1 MSARMRRLGT
11 TGEVGP
17 ALKLLLWLT
26 LLVLFAP
33 LVVIVL
39 MSFNQSQYGTLP
51 FRFTLDWYRTLFTDG
66 SLLPPT
72 WLSVK
77 LSVYVAVTT
86 TLIGTA
92 TAIWLARRASRI
104 SALAV
109 NGVLLAAL
117 TVPWLILGVGMLL
130 VANAIGLG
138 RGYFPMFLG
147 LCAITL
153 PYVVLTVSAGVA
165 GISKDLE
172 DAARS
177 LGARPMKVYWYVLV
191 PLALPSIA
199 GGAMLAFMVSFNNF
213 LVQYFLAPFGV
224 QTLPLR
230 IYTLVRVGYTPDL
243 NALATLIVA
252 VTLVIVVAF
261 GKLGFNRSGVLR
273 ASRDGSNA

>member
-1 MSARMRRLGT
+1 MAARLRRLSAA
-11 TGEVGP
+11 GEAGP
-17 ALKLLLWLT
+17 VLTVLLWLT

-33 LVVIVL
+33 LAVIVL

-51 FRFTLDWYRTLFTDG
+51 LHFTLDWYRTLFTDG
-66 SLLPPT
+66 SLLSPT

-86 TLIGTA
+86 TVFGTA
-92 TAIWLARRASRI
+92 TAIWLTRRASRI
-104 SALAV
+104 STLAA

-165 GISKDLE
+165 GISRDLE
-172 DAARS
+172 DAAQS
-177 LGARPMKVYWYVLV
+177 LGARPFRVYWHVVV

-199 GGAMLAFMVSFNNF
+199 GAAMLAFMVSFNNF
-213 LVQYFLAPFGV
+213 LIQYFLAPFGV

-252 VTLVIVVAF
+252 VTLLIVVIF
-261 GKLGFNRSGVLR
+261 GRLGFSRSGMLR
-273 ASRDGSNA
+273 GTLERTDD